1 MNDTTAFL
9 RNGAV
14 LLVAIAA
21 AAVGGY
27 RYALA
32 EREAASRITPGAH
45 AGHAPAPAAA
55 PAPDKSRRV
64 LYWYDPMK
72 PDQHFDKP
80 GRSPFMDMDL
90 VPRYAEDAP
99 APSAKPVPSDHQS
112 APTATLQP
120 FAVHTVKAARGTLE
134 RSVLG
139 LGELA
144 YNQRDVAI
152 VQARADAFV
161 TRAFALAPGD
171 VVARGAPLVELEVPA
186 WIAAQREYLGVL
198 ALDDAALAAAARAR
212 LELLGMP
219 VDVLAAL
226 DARRQPVP
234 RVTLRSPIGGVVT
247 ALEARV
253 GMRVAA
259 GATLVALNGIDPL
272 WLEVAVP
279 EGEAARLAAGATL
292 RAEIAGYAG
301 ETFGGVVEQVL
312 PAADSE
318 TRNVRL
324 RARIANPDGRLRAGL
339 SARVRLADA
348 PRNEALLL
356 PSAAVIR
363 GGRRDLVM
371 HRAANGRFVP
381 VEVMLGAEAAGKVEV
396 LAGLAE
402 GDEVAASAQFLLDAE
417 ASLQGFAPASPPET
431 PR

>member
-1 MNDTTAFL
+1 KPDQHFDKPGKSPFMDMD
-9 RNGAV
+9 
-14 LLVAIAA
+14 LVP
-21 AAVGGY
+21 
-27 RYALA
+27 RYA
-32 EREAASRITPGAH
+32 ED
-45 AGHAPAPAAA
+45 APAP
-55 PAPDKSRRV
+55 PAPDEPRRV

-90 VPRYAEDAP
+90 VPRYAEEAS
-99 APSAKPVPSDHQS
+99 APSARQD
-112 APTATLQP
+112 APGAALQP
-120 FAVHTVKAARGTLE
+120 LAVQTVKAARATLE
-134 RSVLG
+134 TSVLA

-144 YNQRDVAI
+144 YNQRDIAI

-161 TRAFALAPGD
+161 ARGFGLAPGD

-219 VDVLAAL
+219 GEVLAAL
-226 DARRQPVP
+226 DAQHAPIA
-234 RVTLRSPIGGVVT
+234 RVTLRSPIAGVVT
-247 ALEARV
+247 TLDARV

-279 EGEAARLAAGATL
+279 EREAARLASGTPL
-292 RAEIAGYAG
+292 RAEIAGHTG
-301 ETFGGVVEQVL
+301 ETFTGIVEQVL

-324 RARIANPDGRLRAGL
+324 RARVANPDGRLRAGL

-348 PRNEALLL
+348 PRKEALLL

-371 HRAANGRFVP
+371 RRAVDGRFLP
-381 VEVMLGAEAAGKVEV
+381 VEVSLGAEAAGQVEV
-396 LAGLAE
+396 LAGLSA

-417 ASLQGFAPASPPET
+417 ANLQGLAPAPATSREA

>member
-1 MNDTTAFL
+1 MSDTTAYL
-9 RNGAV
+9 RHGAV
-14 LLVAIAA
+14 LLVAVAA

-27 RYALA
+27 RYALS
-32 EREAASRITPGAH
+32 ERDTASAVTPGTH
-45 AGHAPAPAAA
+45 AGHAQGQPVAPAASK
-55 PAPDKSRRV
+55 PRQV

-90 VPRYAEDAP
+90 VPRYADEASAPGTRQDAP
-99 APSAKPVPSDHQS
+99 GAA
-112 APTATLQP
+112 LQP
-120 FAVHTVKAARGTLE
+120 LAVQTVKAARATLE
-134 RSVLG
+134 TSVLA

-161 TRAFALAPGD
+161 TRGFGLAPGD

-212 LELLGMP
+212 LDLFGMP
-219 VDVLAAL
+219 AEVSSAL
-226 DARRQPVP
+226 EARRAPVA
-234 RVTLRSPIGGVVT
+234 RVTLRSPLAGVVT
-247 ALEARV
+247 VLDARV

-259 GATLVALNGIDPL
+259 GTTLVALNGIDPL
-272 WLEVAVP
+272 WLEVSVP
-279 EGEAARLAAGATL
+279 ERQAAQLDTGTGL
-292 RAEIAGYAG
+292 RAEVAGHLG
-301 ETFGGVVEQVL
+301 ETFTGVVEQVL
-312 PAADSE
+312 PEADSE

-324 RARIANPDGRLRAGL
+324 RARVANPDGRLRAGL

-348 PRNEALLL
+348 PRREALLL

-363 GGRRDLVM
+363 GGRRDLVLR
-371 HRAANGRFVP
+371 RAADGRFLP
-381 VEVMLGAEAAGKVEV
+381 VEVTLGAEAADQVEV
-396 LAGLAE
+396 LTGLAE

-417 ASLQGFAPASPPET
+417 ASLQGLRPVSPTSSEAP
-431 PR
+431 R